1 MDGYVIQVLWVI
13 KSRPLLLLESCHIS
27 LFMHFNQLC
36 SLIYYNLLFVNIME
50 NHINLIIESISLYLV
65 HIKSQ
70 YPKKK
75 ICGSPYVHSQ
85 IDILW
90 NEIHGCLG
98 HWIAV
103 SFPAAASE
111 HTPAADSLV
120 LCISH
125 WKEKKK
131 TLVIKQNNCI
141 FNYIMLLFS
150 FYWSWCNLL
159 CKYVKLYSY
168 VYQCFPLLH
177 LI

>member
-1 MDGYVIQVLWVI
+1 MHGRNVLRVI

-36 SLIYYNLLFVNIME
+36 SLIYYNLLFVNIMK
-50 NHINLIIESISLYLV
+50 NHINLISESPSPYLV

-70 YPKKK
+70 CPQKKSVVHLMCIIRQVFYEMRFMAGWATELLYPFQQLPL
-75 ICGSPYVHSQ
+75 S
-85 IDILW
+85 
-90 NEIHGCLG
+90 IHQQRTHLFC
-98 HWIAV
+98 V
-103 SFPAAASE
+103 SL
-111 HTPAADSLV
+111 T
-120 LCISH
+120 
-125 WKEKKK
+125 EKKQII
-131 TLVIKQNNCI
+131 VIKQNNGI
-141 FNYIMLLFS
+141 FNCIMLFFS